1 MSFASIFPF
10 YKYFPLI
17 LFMWSFSEEKLLILM
32 EYSLSIISFI
42 GQYYVWKGNTI
53 LKVILVLSSYRSFI
67 DIYFTIFIMEV
78 IKHSNYMMN
87 PYVDFASYQHFA
99 YFVSLI
105 LSSFC
110 FYFVLEYFKAKTYDI
125 PWINSSF

>member
-10 YKYFPLI
+10 YKYFPLS

-67 DIYFTIFIMEV
+67 DIYFTFKPV
-78 IKHSNYMMN
+78 I
-87 PYVDFASYQHFA
+87 HF
-99 YFVSLI
+99 
-105 LSSFC
+105 
-110 FYFVLEYFKAKTYDI
+110 
-125 PWINSSF
+125 